1 MVSLRP
7 SLTFMPDTQPQ
18 YRIAV
23 VCLGNICRSPIAEKV
38 LTAQLAQ
45 SGLAHRVEV
54 ESAGTA
60 GWHAG
65 ESADRRAEV
74 ALQKA
79 GLEYAHTAQ
88 QFTPTDFERFDLVLG
103 MDYDN
108 VRDLR
113 GMAPDALLAGNV
125 RIFRSFDPALM
136 HLPED
141 DPALETPDPYYGTQ
155 SDFDAVLTMLEPAS
169 TGIIDHVRLQL

>member
-1 MVSLRP
+1 MSDSQP
-7 SLTFMPDTQPQ
+7 S

-38 LTAQLAQ
+38 LAARLQNA
-45 SGLAHRVEV
+45 GLGHLVEV

-65 ESADRRAEV
+65 EAADPRSEL

-79 GLEYAHTAQ
+79 GYDFGHTAQ
-88 QFTPTDFERFDLVLG
+88 QFRPADFERFDLILG

-113 GMAPDALLAGNV
+113 GMAPDPLLAGNV
-125 RIFRSFDPALM
+125 RIFRSFDSALM

-141 DPALETPDPYYGTQ
+141 DPALETPDPYYGDQ
-155 SDFDAVLTMLEPAS
+155 ADFDSVVKMVEPAAD
-169 TGIIDHVRLQL
+169 GVVDHVRLAL

>member
-1 MVSLRP
+1 MAGSEDR
-7 SLTFMPDTQPQ
+7 

-38 LTAQLAQ
+38 LEARIRDN
-45 SGLAHRVEV
+45 GLDHVVDV

-60 GWHAG
+60 GWHVGKA
-65 ESADRRAEV
+65 ADPRSQG
-74 ALQKA
+74 ALQRA
-79 GLEYAHTAQ
+79 GYEFAHTAQ
-88 QFTPTDFERFDLVLG
+88 QFTSRDFERFDLVLG

-113 GMAPDALLAGNV
+113 GIAPDQLVAGNV

-141 DPALETPDPYYGTQ
+141 DPALEVPDPYYGTVA
-155 SDFDAVLTMLEPAS
+155 DFDAVIAMIEPAAN
-169 TGIIDHVRLQL
+169 GVVDHVRLELS

>member
-1 MVSLRP
+1 MYDS
-7 SLTFMPDTQPQ
+7 TPQ

-38 LTAQLAQ
+38 LAARLQRA
-45 SGLAHRVEV
+45 GLGHLVEV

-65 ESADRRAEV
+65 ESADRRSEV
-74 ALQKA
+74 ALQRA
-79 GLEYAHTAQ
+79 GYDYGHTAA
-88 QFTPTDFERFDLVLG
+88 QFTAADFERFDLVLG

-113 GMAPDALLAGNV
+113 GIAPDTLLAGNV

-155 SDFDAVLTMLEPAS
+155 ADFDAVVAMVEPAAD
-169 TGIIDHVRLQL
+169 GIIDHVRLEL